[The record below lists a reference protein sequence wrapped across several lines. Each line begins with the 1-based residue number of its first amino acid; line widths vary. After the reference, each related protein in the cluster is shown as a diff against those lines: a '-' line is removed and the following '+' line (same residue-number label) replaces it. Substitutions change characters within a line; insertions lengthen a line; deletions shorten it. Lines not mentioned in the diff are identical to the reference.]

1 MGKCKQKTHKASS
14 KVLNK
19 KKNGTIT
26 FKMGNGNHKTGKDS
40 SKAVRQRRGTT
51 TLGKAMAKGLS
62 KTKLFTKELPYSKS
76 PWLFSVSFI
85 FIPSF

>member
-19 KKNGTIT
+19 RKMVTIT

-40 SKAVRQRRGTT
+40 SKAVRQRRGYNYFR
-51 TLGKAMAKGLS
+51 LKAWQKAIS
-62 KTKLFTKELPYSKS
+62 KL
-76 PWLFSVSFI
+76 I
-85 FIPSF
+85 

>member
-26 FKMGNGNHKTGKDS
+26 FKVGNGNHKTAKDS
-40 SKAVRQRRGTT
+40 AKAVRQRRRKGV
-51 TLGKAMAKGLS
+51 LASAEGKRLS
-62 KTKLFTKELPYSKS
+62 N
-76 PWLFSVSFI
+76 VI
-85 FIPSF
+85 